1 MAREGDDLAVISPEP
16 ISQQNIVEFV
26 TNPSAGGIAVFIG
39 TTRDNFKGKKV
50 VRLEYEAYTSM
61 AMKQL
66 QKLCLD
72 VRSKWPVCKMAI
84 VHRTGV
90 VPVGEASV
98 MIAVSAEHRKEA
110 LEAVSYAIDQ
120 VKSTA
125 AIWKKEVYE
134 DEAEQWKE
142 NKECLW
148 LQANLS

>member
-1 MAREGDDLAVISPEP
+1 M
-16 ISQQNIVEFV
+16 NC
-26 TNPSAGGIAVFIG
+26 TN
-39 TTRDNFKGKKV
+39 R
-50 VRLEYEAYTSM
+50 
-61 AMKQL
+61 
-66 QKLCLD
+66 
-72 VRSKWPVCKMAI
+72 
-84 VHRTGV
+84 V